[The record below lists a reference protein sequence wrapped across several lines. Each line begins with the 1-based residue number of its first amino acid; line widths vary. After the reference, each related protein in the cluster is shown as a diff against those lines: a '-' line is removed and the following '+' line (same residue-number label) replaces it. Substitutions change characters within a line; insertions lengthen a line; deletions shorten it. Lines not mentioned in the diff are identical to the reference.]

1 MSLDILT
8 INYNDKNA
16 DKLFEESL
24 KNTGF
29 AVIKDHPISSDLINH
44 YYTQFQIQLLFSRV
58 STCLACILTFVLVS
72 SIVLYL
78 NI

>member
-29 AVIKDHPISSDLINH
+29 AVIKNHPIFLTMIKLITH
-44 YYTQFQIQLLFSRV
+44 L
-58 STCLACILTFVLVS
+58 
-72 SIVLYL
+72 
-78 NI
+78 

>member
-29 AVIKDHPISSDLINH
+29 AVIKDHPISSDLINQVH
-44 YYTQFQIQLLFSRV
+44 EEWKNYFS
-58 STCLACILTFVLVS
+58 SESKIDYIFDETKQDGYFPYLTE
-72 SIVLYL
+72 
-78 NI
+78 NAK